1 MCALACKP
9 CLRRRILG
17 CALCAVCCAMA
28 SAVYQSFGHGVTS
41 RAMTYAFMVP
51 LVPGA
56 LHLWIWGLAGGVL
69 PGAAH
74 PWQNLLLAGLAA
86 VTAGL
91 YFQGI
96 VEIAGVDGGWER
108 LFYTAGAA
116 LCAAGTL
123 GMWLK
128 RRKGAV

>member
-1 MCALACKP
+1 MFISASKP
-9 CLRRRILG
+9 CLKRRILG
-17 CALCAVCCAMA
+17 CALCAAACAA
-28 SAVYQSFGHGVTS
+28 ISAVYQSFGHGVTS
-41 RAMTYAFMVP
+41 RAMTYAFVAP

-56 LHLWIWGLAGGVL
+56 LHLWVWGLAGGVL
-69 PGAAH
+69 PGRAH
-74 PWQNLLLAGLAA
+74 PWQNLLLAGLAT

-108 LFYTAGAA
+108 LFYAVGAA
-116 LCAAGTL
+116 LFAVGTL

-128 RRKGAV
+128 RPKGVD